1 MLRLW
6 LHLRR
11 GPGKVPGHGRQ
22 SPLPPTVYTP
32 QVTRGKHD
40 TWRHV
45 LTLPPQPHSWDAPL
59 PIWAAGLSP
68 VAPPQSAW
76 DPVYL
81 QQHDPRY
88 SDPHHPRYSDP
99 NHPRYSRDH
108 PPSF

>member
-1 MLRLW
+1 MLTLAIAYWATVLRLW

-22 SPLPPTVYTP
+22 SPLPPTVYT
-32 QVTRGKHD
+32 
-40 TWRHV
+40 
-45 LTLPPQPHSWDAPL
+45 PQPHSWDAPL

-88 SDPHHPRYSDP
+88 SDPSYPGYRYSDPNHPRYSDP
-99 NHPRYSRDH
+99 NHPRYSRD
-108 PPSF
+108 